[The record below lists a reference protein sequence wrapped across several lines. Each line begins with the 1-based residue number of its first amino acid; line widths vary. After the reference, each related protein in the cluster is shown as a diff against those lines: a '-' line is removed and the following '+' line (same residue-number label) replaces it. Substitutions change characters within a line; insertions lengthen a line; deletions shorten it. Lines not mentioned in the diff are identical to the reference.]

1 MPDTFWD
8 AFCFLTSFLLVFVP
22 AFFMGGTWQ
31 ILSKVQSPESIV
43 QSLASL
49 VLPEELTLLKSLA
62 RFPDSIVSAAE
73 SYEPH
78 RIAGRIY
85 RLARD
90 FSAFY
95 DKAPVLK
102 AETPELRDAR
112 LFLVEMT
119 GRVLATGLALLG
131 IEVTDRM

>member
-1 MPDTFWD
+1 MD
-8 AFCFLTSFLLVFVP
+8 AICAPWLTVVVSR
-22 AFFMGGTWQ
+22 
-31 ILSKVQSPESIV
+31 
-43 QSLASL
+43 
-49 VLPEELTLLKSLA
+49 LA
-62 RFPDSIVSAAE
+62 RSCISALEPVWPRAAYCERIVAAAE

-112 LFLVEMT
+112 LYLVEMT
-119 GRVLATGLALLG
+119 GKVLATGLALLG

>member
-1 MPDTFWD
+1 MATPLPIFSTLTHVH
-8 AFCFLTSFLLVFVP
+8 ARYSGRLRTPCFHPSSF
-22 AFFMGGTWQ
+22 A
-31 ILSKVQSPESIV
+31 
-43 QSLASL
+43 
-49 VLPEELTLLKSLA
+49 LPEELALLKSIA
-62 RFPDSIVSAAE
+62 RFPDSIVAAAE
-73 SYEPH
+73 SYAPH

-112 LFLVEMT
+112 LYLVEMA
-119 GRVLATGLALLG
+119 GKVLATGLALLG